1 MNGSIIATS
10 DETFEADVLKHDGVV
25 LVDFWATWCGPCRTM
40 EPFIEQLAK
49 DHADKLK
56 VCKLDVSDNKKITA
70 KYGIRGI
77 PTLIVFKD
85 GVKQEETTGSLSTP
99 QLEKFVEEYV

>member
-1 MNGSIIATS
+1 M
-10 DETFEADVLKHDGVV
+10 
-25 LVDFWATWCGPCRTM
+25 
-40 EPFIEQLAK
+40 
-49 DHADKLK
+49 
-56 VCKLDVSDNKKITA
+56 SDNKRITA

-77 PTLIVFKD
+77 PTLILFKD